1 MIYDDRA
8 NKCLITWIVEA
19 SQLFSTSLIA
29 FSISAYVMILGLDTL
44 LILISSS
51 SVVLVDTFSI
61 LVSQKAAWS
70 DVLLINLVNAGL

>member
-1 MIYDDRA
+1 MI
-8 NKCLITWIVEA
+8 IWIVEA

-29 FSISAYVMILGLDTL
+29 LSISAYVIILGLDTL

-51 SVVLVDTFSI
+51 NVVLVDTFSI

-70 DVLLINLVNAGL
+70 DVLLINLVDVGL